1 MTEVKTLMDANDYLK
16 KKLEE
21 CVPGIKNNYIPC
33 NTEIEVTKNKIVVK
47 CVDMDGVVMY
57 HQEVEDYTHGSK
69 VVINNLHFKLQ
80 E

>member
-1 MTEVKTLMDANDYLK
+1 MTEVKTLMNANDYLK

-33 NTEIEVTKNKIVVK
+33 NTEIEVTGSKITVK

-57 HQEVEDYTHGSK
+57 HQEVEDYK
-69 VVINNLHFKLQ
+69 FYEKLVINNLHFKLQ